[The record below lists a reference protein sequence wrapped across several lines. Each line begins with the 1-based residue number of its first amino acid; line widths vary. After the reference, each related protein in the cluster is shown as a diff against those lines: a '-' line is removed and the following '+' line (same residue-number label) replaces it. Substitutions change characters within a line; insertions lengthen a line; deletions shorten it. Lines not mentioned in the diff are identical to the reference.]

1 MFREGKR
8 LLIVKAV
15 ELACL
20 LEASSRK
27 PGNVCPF
34 RNFSEMGY
42 TDFLFA
48 AVNLGNTIYNV
59 DRLTVGELIYNA
71 LERTFREVKVNVS
84 LGIVLLLVPLAK
96 AYWIS
101 KKDTLLRDNL
111 KYILNSLT
119 INDADLVYKAIKI
132 VKPGGMG
139 TVEKGD
145 IEDKPDITLKEAM
158 DMAKYRDSIAYEYT
172 SNYKITFEFL
182 YPRFCSYKTE
192 LNWEETIVQVFL
204 ELLAE
209 IPDTLVARKYGML
222 VAKDVSSKARD
233 IVDIGGI
240 RTKEGREAI
249 SLFDDYLRDSNRKL
263 NPGASAD
270 LIASG
275 IMVYLLKNMKG
286 RYVF

>member
-1 MFREGKR
+1 MFREKKR
-8 LLIVKAV
+8 LLIVKVV

-27 PGNVCPF
+27 PGNIYPF
-34 RNFSEMGY
+34 KDFPEIGY

-59 DRLTVGELIYNA
+59 DRLTIGELIYNA
-71 LERTFREVKVNVS
+71 LEGTFRDVRANVN

-96 AYWIS
+96 AYWVS
-101 KKDTLLRDNL
+101 EKDTLLRNSL

-119 INDADLVYKAIKI
+119 INDADLVYKAIKT

-139 TVEKGD
+139 TVKKED
-145 IEDKPDITLKEAM
+145 IKDKPGVTLREAM

-172 SNYKITFEFL
+172 SDYKITFEFL
-182 YPRFCSYKTE
+182 YPRFCSYKSE
-192 LNWEETIVQVFL
+192 LNWEKTIVQVFL

-209 IPDTLVARKYGML
+209 VPDTLIARKYGML

-240 RTKEGREAI
+240 GTKEGREAI
-249 SLFDDYLRDSNRKL
+249 SLFDNYLRGSNRKL

-275 IMVYLLKNMKG
+275 IMVYLLKNI
-286 RYVF
+286 